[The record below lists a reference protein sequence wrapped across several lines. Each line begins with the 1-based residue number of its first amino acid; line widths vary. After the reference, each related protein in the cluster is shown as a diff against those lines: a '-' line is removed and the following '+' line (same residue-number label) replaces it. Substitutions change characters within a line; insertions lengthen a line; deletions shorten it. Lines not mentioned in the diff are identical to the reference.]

1 MLIQMYKI
9 ASWTLLPDTSFLAIV
24 YYDQA
29 SWTVPALAI
38 HNTKAKVNEAEV
50 KGLAHSPMCCDEF
63 AFDAAKFLGYLLTCN
78 SWPLAPH

>member
-29 SWTVPALAI
+29 SWTVPALASI

-50 KGLAHSPMCCDEF
+50 EGLAHSPMCCDEF
-63 AFDAAKFLGYLLTCN
+63 ALDAANFLGYLLTCN
-78 SWPLAPH
+78 S